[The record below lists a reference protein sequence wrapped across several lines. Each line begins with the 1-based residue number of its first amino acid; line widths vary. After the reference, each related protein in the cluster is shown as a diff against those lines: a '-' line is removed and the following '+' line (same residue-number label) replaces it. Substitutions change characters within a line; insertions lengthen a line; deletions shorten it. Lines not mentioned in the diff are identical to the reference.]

1 MKTASVIGST
11 SPLGVF
17 LVKKLADKDFGVT
30 ATFRSAGLIPDE
42 WTDNE
47 TIKTLELDL
56 NDSLDEKAFSSDTI
70 IWLAHLGAGRDN
82 AAEVDINLR
91 SFDRALKVIRPDK
104 TRRIIFV
111 SSGGSVY
118 GPQENVP
125 IREYQERHPLSS
137 YGNAKRVIE
146 DRLLEFG
153 SSSSISTAILRPG
166 NIYGFESP
174 ERATKG
180 VVGAFLRAL
189 DSGSKFTLIHGGETV
204 RDFIHVDDVCEAVT
218 LAVESN
224 DAHVVWNVATGTGH
238 TIMGV
243 LQMIL
248 AHSGRSMPETDDV
261 ENYSSDVL
269 VNVLSPERIYAD
281 AGWRAQID
289 LKTGLKTTVNEW
301 QLARRYQSLTI

>member
-1 MKTASVIGST
+1 MKTVSVIGST

-42 WTDNE
+42 WADNE
-47 TIKTLELDL
+47 AIKTLELDL

-82 AAEVDINLR
+82 AAEVDINLCA
-91 SFDRALKVIRPDK
+91 FEKALKVIRPDK
-104 TRRIIFV
+104 TRRIVFV

-125 IREYQERHPLSS
+125 IREDHERHPLSS
-137 YGNAKRVIE
+137 YGKAKRAIE

-153 SSSSISTAILRPG
+153 RTSGVSTAILRPG

-174 ERATKG
+174 DRSTKG
-180 VVGAFLRAL
+180 VAGAFLRAL
-189 DSGSKFTLIHGGETV
+189 DLGSRFTLIHGGETV

-218 LAVESN
+218 LAADSN
-224 DAHVVWNVATGTGH
+224 DEDVVWNVATGTGH
-238 TIMGV
+238 TIMDV

-248 AHSGRSMPETDDV
+248 AHSGRSMPETNDV
-261 ENYSSDVL
+261 DNYPSDVL
-269 VNVLSPERIYAD
+269 VNVLSPERIYD
-281 AGWRAQID
+281 DTGWRAQID
-289 LKTGLKTTVNEW
+289 LESGLRSTVNEW
-301 QLARRYQSLTI
+301 QLARRFQTFTI